1 MCTGLYNDNHWRN
14 PRFFRSSDSDWS
26 HQWMSNH
33 GGSNKNC
40 SWAVNSS
47 PESHL
52 CFLAFCLE
60 TQRSRPL
67 SFWFC
72 PISISPD
79 SVKIFE
85 INIFNAS
92 PSFSIIYWIMLFWN
106 CWTTQNYT
114 ENCLLCLWLK
124 YKKSLIFRCCPACRE
139 SLFTPVFFFSE
150 KRGFEAF
157 SYLAWHYCE
166 QRDSVRQSL
175 KAGVT
180 GLKRETPL
188 RMSKL
193 HFGVLDYTWN
203 QLER

>member
-14 PRFFRSSDSDWS
+14 PRCFRSSVSDWS

-47 PESHL
+47 PKSHL
-52 CFLAFCLE
+52 CFLAYCLE

-79 SVKIFE
+79 SLKIFE
-85 INIFNAS
+85 IKNAS

-106 CWTTQNYT
+106 YWTTQNYT

-124 YKKSLIFRCCPACRE
+124 YKKASYSDVVLCAEKACLR
-139 SLFTPVFFFSE
+139 LFFFSE

-180 GLKRETPL
+180 GLKRETPW

-193 HFGVLDYTWN
+193 HFGVFDYTWN